1 VISFDL
7 TFAITAEEA
16 ANPVMQTALSDGMA
30 DSIGVDHSTVSVS
43 AINGVAVHGADV
55 SLLRR
60 KLSDA
65 SG

>member
-1 VISFDL
+1 MVSFDL
-7 TFAITAEEA
+7 PFAITVEEA

-30 DSIGVDHSTVSVS
+30 DAIGVDHSTVSV
-43 AINGVAVHGADV
+43 AAVNGIDVA
-55 SLLRR
+55 LLRR